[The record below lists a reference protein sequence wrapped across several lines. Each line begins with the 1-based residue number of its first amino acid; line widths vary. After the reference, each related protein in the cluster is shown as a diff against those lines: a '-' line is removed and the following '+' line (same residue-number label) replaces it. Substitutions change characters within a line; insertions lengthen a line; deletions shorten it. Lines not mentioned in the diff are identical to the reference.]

1 MTGTGSSPAPGHVT
15 WGAAAAACRRLGRPA
30 GRAGRRLA
38 GPRRREAL
46 TPRDGWRGL
55 PASPRPPRAP
65 DPAWRLGW
73 ARRPRA
79 RGSAGRA
86 GLRGSAGRAGLRGSA
101 GRPGLRGS
109 AGRAGLRGSAGRA
122 GLRGSA
128 GRPGLRGSAGRAG
141 PLGCAGLA
149 GQAGVRGSADLPAL
163 ADPREPAD
171 RCGPAGWPGLAG
183 PRGLAGL
190 LGAGLAVLAG
200 RRRRPGCRARAPV
213 HHARRAASTRP
224 WPA

>member
-73 ARRPRA
+73 AGRPRA

-86 GLRGSAGRAGLRGSA
+86 GLRGSAGR
-101 GRPGLRGS
+101 P
-109 AGRAGLRGSAGRA
+109 